1 MNNCVC
7 GVGMALTGLVIFLM
21 STFSTLRKVIRI
33 FICIIDGTEMDNYLL
48 FRDLKLYLHYGLE
61 NVKVC

>member
-7 GVGMALTGLVIFLM
+7 GVGMALTGLVTFLM
-21 STFSTLRKVIRI
+21 SMFLTLRKVVRI

-48 FRDLKLYLHYGLE
+48 FSDLKLYTPLLVG
-61 NVKVC
+61 KC